1 MPRAPPNDTATR
13 CTAGRRRSDP
23 ASNAKR
29 SSVAFAAAG
38 ETLAWLQMS
47 KSLTVTN
54 PDDGKCLIYKAG
66 PTIAND
72 WSSSTATDEVTMKL
86 IKILSIAVFSA
97 VMVSPIASNAGV
109 LQIRVWDT
117 SPGSALVITDQ
128 NFAPATSTTAPDQS
142 LAPGVVFWSG
152 GFGNW
157 TLTLG
162 LGTSNYDPLK
172 MGFTS
177 AVTYV
182 GGGGGVGK
190 LHIDITQTGL
200 SVPGGGPAPT
210 SFSSFGSGTG
220 DGSASWSTYA
230 DGTNAAFGTTSP
242 LFTSSGYLS
251 ASGTSTAS
259 LSTFYSASIFST
271 FDYSGLN
278 TAGTVYHSS
287 LDLGMKVPEPA
298 SIALVGIA
306 LLALGAA
313 ARRKA

>member
-1 MPRAPPNDTATR
+1 
-13 CTAGRRRSDP
+13 
-23 ASNAKR
+23 
-29 SSVAFAAAG
+29 
-38 ETLAWLQMS
+38 MS

-54 PDDGKCLIYKAG
+54 PDDGKCLIYNAG

-72 WSSSTATDEVTMKL
+72 WSSSTATDEVIMKL

-128 NFAPATSTTAPDQS
+128 SILDQS
-142 LAPGVVFWSG
+142 PAPGVVFWSG

-177 AVTYV
+177 AVTYI
-182 GGGGGVGK
+182 GGGAGVGK

-210 SFSSFGSGTG
+210 SFSSFGSGSG
-220 DGSASWSTYA
+220 DGSASWSTFA
-230 DGTNAAFGTTSP
+230 DGTNAAFGTASP
-242 LFTSSGYLS
+242 LFTSLGYLS

-271 FDYSGLN
+271 FNYTGLN
-278 TAGTVYHSS
+278 TGGTVYHSS